1 MKIKKLLPVVLAF
14 VLVLTIIPI
23 TAFAAEKDLTEGATA
38 SITVSNAVNNDELKA
53 YKIID
58 TAYNAATNNVTH
70 AWNSDFAEYFAGTA
84 YGTVES
90 FSALTDDSND
100 LKALL
105 ANLPRFI
112 VDNNID
118 PVNVQTVTDGTAT
131 FADLDMGEYFIIPS
145 SSTSVYQLMLQKVQ
159 PIKPANTTDPY
170 KIDDVTFAAKHK
182 EVNITKAADKTS
194 VTKGEKVTYTLTVD
208 IPTYSDEALDK
219 TFSVSDKMAD
229 GLTLDAA
236 TIKLT
241 IDGTDVSDTAY
252 TLDTTATDDYTFIIS
267 VDNDKYAANWK
278 ANGGKKLV
286 ITYTAT
292 LNDDDT
298 TAVNVKERNTATFDY
313 SFYPYTTNHN
323 QKNASV
329 DVNTFAIKIDKYQ
342 ADNVNNKLNGA
353 TFELYR
359 TATRAEIDA
368 NEAVTIPHT
377 EIQGILLETLTTA
390 DGGVATFEKYEANG
404 DKYDYYLVETKAPI
418 GYNLLDSAQMVSFTD
433 AEVAT
438 TDGVY
443 TVQVANSSGIELP
456 ITGGIGTVI
465 FTAIGITLMAGAV
478 ILFLVYRKKT
488 KVSENK

>member
-1 MKIKKLLPVVLAF
+1 M
-14 VLVLTIIPI
+14 
-23 TAFAAEKDLTEGATA
+23 
-38 SITVSNAVNNDELKA
+38 VNNGTKA

-70 AWNSDFAEYFAGTA
+70 AWNSDFAAYFEGTA

-90 FSALTDDSND
+90 FSALTDDSDD

-131 FADLDMGEYFIIPS
+131 FADLAMGEYFIIPS

-236 TIKLT
+236 SIKLT

-252 TLDTTATDDYTFIIS
+252 TLSTTATDDYTFIIS
-267 VDNDKYAANWK
+267 VDNDKYAVVLTDPFDPDAYPITDGEYDELLAFDDVMAYIEISSINVYLPIYHGTDEGTLQIGVGHLE
-278 ANGGKKLV
+278 NTSLPIGGKSTHAVLSAHRGLPSARLFTDLNLLKKGNIFRIYVLDEVLSYQVYDIETVNPDDSSSLHIKKDEDIVTLITCTPYGQNTHRLLV
-286 ITYTAT
+286 HGKRIEEKEDTVIEEPQIEKTMTWEDYAT
-292 LNDDDT
+292 LA
-298 TAVNVKERNTATFDY
+298 AVCISVVFLLLLLFSAVKAFFR
-313 SFYPYTTNHN
+313 
-323 QKNASV
+323 
-329 DVNTFAIKIDKYQ
+329 
-342 ADNVNNKLNGA
+342 
-353 TFELYR
+353 
-359 TATRAEIDA
+359 
-368 NEAVTIPHT
+368 
-377 EIQGILLETLTTA
+377 
-390 DGGVATFEKYEANG
+390 
-404 DKYDYYLVETKAPI
+404 
-418 GYNLLDSAQMVSFTD
+418 
-433 AEVAT
+433 
-438 TDGVY
+438 
-443 TVQVANSSGIELP
+443 
-456 ITGGIGTVI
+456 
-465 FTAIGITLMAGAV
+465 
-478 ILFLVYRKKT
+478 RKK
-488 KVSENK
+488 KNEKAD

>member
-84 YGTVES
+84 YDTVER
-90 FSALTDDSND
+90 FSSLADNSDD

-105 ANLPRFI
+105 AGLPEFI
-112 VDNNID
+112 VAKSIE
-118 PVNVQTVTDGTAT
+118 PVGVKTVTAGSAT
-131 FADLDMGEYFIIPS
+131 FADLAMGEYFIIPS

-159 PIKPANTTDPY
+159 PFNPANTDRY

-208 IPTYSDEALDK
+208 IPTYSEEALDK

-229 GLTLDAA
+229 GLTLDAGS
-236 TIKLT
+236 IKLT
-241 IDGTDVSDTAY
+241 IDGNDVSDTAY
-252 TLDTTATDDYTFIIS
+252 TLDTTATAEYTFKMS
-267 VDNDKYAANWK
+267 VDNSQYAANWI

-323 QKNASV
+323 KKNASV
-329 DVNTFAIKIDKYQ
+329 DVNTFVIKIDKYQ

-368 NEAVTIPHT
+368 GKAVTIPHT
-377 EIQGILLETLTTA
+377 ETPGILLETLTTA
-390 DGGVATFEKYEANG
+390 NGGVATFEKYEANG